1 MGARVKLRLLGPFE
15 ARLGSGPAIAFSTRR
30 SQGLLAYLAL
40 RPDRTHS
47 RASLAAL
54 LWSEAPEAAAR
65 RNLRQ
70 ALSRRRR
77 GVGVLFVHEHS
88 R

>member
-30 SQGLLAYLAL
+30 SQALLAYLAL
-40 RPDRTHS
+40 RPDRAHS

-65 RNLRQ
+65 RESQ
-70 ALSRRRR
+70 AGAESPKAGRRRIICA
-77 GVGVLFVHEHS
+77 
-88 R
+88 